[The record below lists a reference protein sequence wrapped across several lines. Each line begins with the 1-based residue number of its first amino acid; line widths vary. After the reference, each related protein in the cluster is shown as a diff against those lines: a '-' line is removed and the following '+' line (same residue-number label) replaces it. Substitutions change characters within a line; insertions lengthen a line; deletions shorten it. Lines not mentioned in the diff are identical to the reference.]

1 MAWTV
6 EFTRTAEKQLKKLDR
21 QWQLAILDY
30 LEQDV
35 AAVSDPRS
43 KGKPLKGELRQFWR
57 YRVGEYRVICDI
69 QDRDLVIVAIIIGHR
84 KSVYES

>member
-6 EFTRTAEKQLKKLDR
+6 EFTRTAEKQLRKLDR

-35 AAVSDPRS
+35 AMAADPRS
-43 KGKPLKGELRQFWR
+43 KGKALKGDLHQFWR

-69 QDRDLVIVAIIIGHR
+69 RDGEMVILAVIIGHR
-84 KSVYES
+84 SEVYR